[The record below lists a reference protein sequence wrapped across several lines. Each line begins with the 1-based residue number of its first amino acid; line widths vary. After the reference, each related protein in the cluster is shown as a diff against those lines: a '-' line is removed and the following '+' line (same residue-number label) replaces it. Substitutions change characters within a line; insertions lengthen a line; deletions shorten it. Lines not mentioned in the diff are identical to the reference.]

1 MERADVSWLGPRL
14 VFPLYERLG
23 VRARFCEMSDT
34 VPRTLLFRL
43 REARRALPARDLATA
58 LAAWLVRRVYL
69 VTSRNLRDPLPSPP
83 SVPGVTWTTL
93 READIVLLVASK
105 PTLTDAEV
113 RGRLAEG
120 QRCAVGWLDGRPA
133 HWRWEADGEVYLPYL
148 GRRLR
153 PGVGDRWVTDV
164 YTHPAYRGRGLYTA
178 STMLALRQ
186 ARDQGLTRML
196 GMVSAW
202 NRPAIHV
209 MTAKAGR
216 AVIGTVGYWQLGPW
230 RRYFA
235 RGEVGIDAMG
245 AVTVRPR

>member
-1 MERADVSWLGPRL
+1 
-14 VFPLYERLG
+14 
-23 VRARFCEMSDT
+23 MSDP

-43 REARRALPARDLATA
+43 GEARRALPPRNLVTT

-69 VTSRNLRDPLPSPP
+69 VTSRDLHDPFPPAPSLPD
-83 SVPGVTWTTL
+83 VTWTTL
-93 READIVLLVASK
+93 REVDVPLLVASK

-120 QRCAVGWLDGRPA
+120 QRCAVGWLDGRPV
-133 HWRWEADGEVYLPYL
+133 HWRWEADGDVYLPYL

-153 PGVGDRWVTDV
+153 PGAGERWVTDV

-178 STMLALRQ
+178 STMRALRQ
-186 ARDQGLTRML
+186 ARDQGLTRLL

-209 MTAKAGR
+209 MTTKAGR

-235 RGEVGIDAMG
+235 GGEAGFDASG
-245 AVTVRPR
+245 AIGVRPR